1 MTLLRIRF
9 CQMKPKQRQIASKRI
24 PLRQKAALSG
34 GLLAGGGMTGTK
46 SILSGNDAKAR
57 LDRAGTVMYRK
68 MIAQEMRGLRGD
80 VKTA

>member
-1 MTLLRIRF
+1 MTLHRIRF
-9 CQMKPKQRQIASKRI
+9 YRRKTETTAERI